1 MTDND
6 WVTVF
11 PFTDMEG
18 KEHRIQI
25 SDRPSGDRTGVR
37 WEYRPE
43 GDTIWRHVWSVTAED
58 VPRIDDPEAVT
69 AVVMDEMEGGDF
81 AVDTTAIEGYNG

>member
-11 PFTDMEG
+11 PFTDVEG

-25 SDRPSGDRTGVR
+25 SERPSGDRTGVR

-43 GDTIWRHVWSVTAED
+43 GDTVWRHVWSVTADSGIEIPNED
-58 VPRIDDPEAVT
+58 AIDIIES
-69 AVVMDEMEGGDF
+69 MDYETLSI
-81 AVDTTAIEGYNG
+81 DTSALQAYK